1 MKIIKNCMLK
11 TRTFRV
17 IGFKH
22 QPNYFI
28 VFLRK
33 IAICEELCLIF
44 SQFAHNHIDLA
55 IGGR

>member
-11 TRTFRV
+11 TSTFRV

-44 SQFAHNHIDLA
+44 SQFAHNYIDRVDSA
-55 IGGR
+55 